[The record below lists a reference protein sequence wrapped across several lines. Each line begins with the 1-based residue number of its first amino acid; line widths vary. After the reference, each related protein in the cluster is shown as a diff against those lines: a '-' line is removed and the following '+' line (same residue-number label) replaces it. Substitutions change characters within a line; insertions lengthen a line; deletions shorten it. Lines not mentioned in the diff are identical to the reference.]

1 MTAEGEKIA
10 VVEQT
15 SHIGAWRGRHVVVLG
30 MARSGRAVA
39 RLLARHE
46 AKVRVSDL
54 KSAAEL
60 TIDAAAWERDG
71 VELRLGAFT
80 PDVFDGIE
88 IAVVSP
94 GIPKTASVLIEA
106 RRRGIPLLSE
116 LDAAAQFAAAPIA
129 AVTGTNGKST
139 TVTVLGQLAG
149 ALGLPNAVAGN
160 VGTALSEVVE
170 QVPAHGVLVVEVSSY
185 QLEDVKTFH
194 ARSAAV
200 LNLTPDH
207 LDRYASLDAYL
218 QTKLRIFER
227 QTAEDTAV
235 LPASDPRLD
244 PVASALRARLLRF
257 GVGSGGGDGVYASR
271 DRLWHRRDGREREI
285 LPLAE
290 LSLPGP
296 HNHANVAAALCLLEG
311 MGLDPLDP
319 RVLASLRTLKGMPHR
334 IEPVGDVEGVAFF
347 NDSKATNPESLE
359 VALQSFTTPVVLIAG
374 GLAKKS
380 DYARLAPLVAE
391 RVAEVI
397 LIGEAAPLLAEAWAT
412 AGVPIHSAGTDFE
425 AAVWLAMNLARAGGA
440 SVLLSPGCASF
451 DMFRDYEDRGDRFRA
466 LVRELGGR
474 A

>member
-1 MTAEGEKIA
+1 
-10 VVEQT
+10 
-15 SHIGAWRGRHVVVLG
+15 

-39 RLLARHE
+39 RLLARHG

-54 KSAAEL
+54 KSSAEL
-60 TIDAAAWERDG
+60 GIDAAAWERDG
-71 VELRLGAFT
+71 VELRLGGFT
-80 PDVFDGIE
+80 PDVFEDIDV
-88 IAVVSP
+88 AVVSP
-94 GIPKTASVLIEA
+94 GIPKTAPVVVEA

-116 LDAAAQFAAAPIA
+116 LDTAAQFAAAPIA

-139 TVTVLGQLAG
+139 TVTVLGQLVS

-185 QLEDVKTFH
+185 QLEDVETFH

-207 LDRYASLDAYL
+207 LDRYASLDHYL

-227 QTAEDTAV
+227 QTAEDAAV
-235 LPASDPRLD
+235 LPASDLRLD
-244 PVASALRARLLRF
+244 PVAPALRARLLRF
-257 GVGSGGGDGVYASR
+257 GVGSGGGDGVYISR
-271 DRLWHRRDGREREI
+271 DRLWHRRGGSEREI

-296 HNHANVAAALCLLEG
+296 HNHANIAAALCLLDG
-311 MGLDPLDP
+311 MGLDPLDS
-319 RVLASLRTLKGMPHR
+319 RILASLRTLKGLAHR
-334 IEPVGDVEGVAFF
+334 IEPVGEVDGVAFF

-359 VALQSFTTPVVLIAG
+359 VALHSFTTRVVLIAG
-374 GLAKKS
+374 GREKKS
-380 DYARLAPLVAE
+380 DYARLAPLLGE
-391 RVAEVI
+391 HVAEVV
-397 LIGEAAPLLAEAWAT
+397 LIGEAAPILAEAWA
-412 AGVPIHSAGTDFE
+412 ASGVPIHPAGTDFE
-425 AAVWLAMNLARAGGA
+425 AAVRMALDLARAGRRP
-440 SVLLSPGCASF
+440 VLLSPGCASF

-474 A
+474 P